1 MKLCG
6 QILLVLLCWG
16 WWPASVQAE
25 CEAPELAMEAEVW
38 PGEGRELIP
47 RLTAG
52 QGAGLRLAVVQ
63 AASQHLGVPYVWAG
77 ASPAGFD
84 CSGLVQYSFREVGL
98 ILGRDTNAQAAEG
111 LWQEVEEA
119 LPGDLYFW
127 QNGPEM
133 RHVALAI
140 GDGYYIHAP
149 KPGDVVRYG
158 HISHYRPDL
167 SVSILG
173 NL

>member
-25 CEAPELAMEAEVW
+25 CEAPELAMEAEVLAV
-38 PGEGRELIP
+38 EGWNPAVL
-47 RLTAG
+47 G

-63 AASQHLGVPYVWAG
+63 AASQHLGVPYLWAG
-77 ASPAGFD
+77 ASPQGFD
-84 CSGLVQYSFREVGL
+84 CSGLIQYSFRGVGL
-98 ILGRDTNAQAAEG
+98 KLGRDTNAQAAEG
-111 LWQEVEEA
+111 LWQAVEEA

-127 QNGPEM
+127 QNGSEM

-149 KPGDVVRYG
+149 KPGDVVSYG
-158 HISHYRPDL
+158 HIHTYRPDF

-173 NL
+173 GI